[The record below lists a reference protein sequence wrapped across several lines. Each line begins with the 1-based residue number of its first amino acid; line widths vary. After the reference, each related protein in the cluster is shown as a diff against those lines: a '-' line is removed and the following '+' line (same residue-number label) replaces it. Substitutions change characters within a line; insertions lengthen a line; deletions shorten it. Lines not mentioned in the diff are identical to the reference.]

1 MRRHLT
7 ATRASVAPGARAA
20 YLAAIGALAA
30 HHRAAGGHFWL
41 FERGD
46 RPGEFLEFAE
56 ATGAPVVRDPALAA
70 RLAALAAYDAA
81 GDIDWVDVAVD
92 PPAGG

>member
-7 ATRASVAPGARAA
+7 AARAIVPPGARAE

-56 ATGAPVVRDPALAA
+56 ATGAPVAREPALAA
-70 RLAALAAYDAA
+70 RLAALAAYDATR
-81 GDIDWVDVAVD
+81 DIDWVDVGLD
-92 PPAGG
+92 PPTGG